1 MCIRTGDMIANSNFS
16 KEGMKVLIF
25 STPIGL
31 HGYYFA
37 IEKTLNGSLKFNKL
51 LKDFRFEFEVINPSI
66 FTIIID
72 ENDIIFIASYEVGCM
87 TPNIRENEF

>member
-1 MCIRTGDMIANSNFS
+1 M
-16 KEGMKVLIF
+16 IF
-25 STPIGL
+25 SAPIGL

-37 IEKTLNGSLKFNKL
+37 IEKTLNESLKFNKL
-51 LKDFRFEFEVINPSI
+51 LKDFGFEFERINPSK

-72 ENDIIFIASYEVGCM
+72 KTDIIFIASYRVGCM